1 MSKLFLKLAF
11 GGAVALTAFSA
22 QALPSAS
29 QHSLVS
35 SDVIQVAG
43 GCGRGFHRGPRGGCR
58 PNVGGLCRNA
68 AALCAQR
75 REGRSAF
82 AGDMRSEARVG
93 GLHSSKA
100 HRFRKTNDQPPKNF
114 R

>member
-29 QHSLVS
+29 QDSLVS

-58 PNVGGLCRNA
+58 PNAVVVVPGRRCAVRATPRGPVRVCR
-68 AALCAQR
+68 
-75 REGRSAF
+75 
-82 AGDMRSEARVG
+82 
-93 GLHSSKA
+93 
-100 HRFRKTNDQPPKNF
+100 
-114 R
+114 

>member
-11 GGAVALTAFSA
+11 GGAVGLTAFSA

-43 GCGRGFHRGPRGGCR
+43 GCGRGFQVPEVGCR
-58 PNVGGLCRNA
+58 PNAVVVVPGRR
-68 AALCAQR
+68 CAV
-75 REGRSAF
+75 RSLF
-82 AGDMRSEARVG
+82 
-93 GLHSSKA
+93 
-100 HRFRKTNDQPPKNF
+100 
-114 R
+114 